1 MHFLAINFSM
11 TIISS
16 SLVLFFVLRAR
27 SILIVVP
34 SQVIICVLS
43 ILSRLEKY
51 QSSTIVIIMSLNFYL
66 IPRIQTKYVFQMGFL
81 YIFCK
86 IFYLNRWPLL
96 FCVMP
101 IIWASFSSLV
111 SRLCVFITTMICI
124 PSLMVGSSPFLR
136 MFSTGT
142 MPCTFHRWTLST
154 TDLTPTATWSRSWRL
169 ATRG

>member
-16 SLVLFFVLRAR
+16 SLVLFFVLKAR

-86 IFYLNRWPLL
+86 IFYLNR
-96 FCVMP
+96 
-101 IIWASFSSLV
+101 
-111 SRLCVFITTMICI
+111 
-124 PSLMVGSSPFLR
+124 
-136 MFSTGT
+136 
-142 MPCTFHRWTLST
+142 
-154 TDLTPTATWSRSWRL
+154 
-169 ATRG
+169 